1 MNKEELHN
9 YCKDASNEI
18 IKQDEEIRKLIKENE
33 KLKEALAAGYYCKYA
48 NKCDD
53 LMDCSR
59 EEYNSMCEENMKLYN
74 ENDDLKQENQELK
87 KQTEKC
93 YCNRTDCSARIKDSK
108 KYDSLVQKV
117 ETQHQEFIEY
127 LENCIIELKKEST
140 NILQNTINLG
150 IIDITNAILQKYK
163 SIIGDDK

>member
-18 IKQDEEIRKLIKENE
+18 IKQDEEIRKLIKENK

-74 ENDDLKQENQELK
+74 ENDDLKQENQKLK
-87 KQTEKC
+87 KQLE
-93 YCNRTDCSARIKDSK
+93 
-108 KYDSLVQKV
+108 
-117 ETQHQEFIEY
+117 EY
-127 LENCIIELKKEST
+127 KEENCILDMKTDENIKLKNQQKEFIKYLKDEIENKRKKST
-140 NILQNTINLG
+140 TLTAFIRNVVPLQQT
-150 IIDITNAILQKYK
+150 LQKYK
-163 SIIGDDK
+163 EIIGDDK